1 VKERNP
7 KSEIRNP
14 KSEGNPKSEIRRKPE
29 TRNPNEERVGL
40 FLLKQT
46 LASGARPVSRQP
58 QAGTCGPRSIV
69 FSLQS
74 SDFGFRI
81 SDFLRFSVFGFRIS
95 VFSLQSSVFSLRFSD
110 FHFRLSFCALALLAA
125 QTPLLATSER
135 PAPDTIPP
143 LRPPLGEIP
152 PTFLEQHSLLVIFLG
167 VLLLALLG
175 VVVWWLSRPRPAAVV
190 RPETQ
195 ARQALEP
202 LREQPEDGAVLSRIS
217 QILRRYVGAA
227 IGLPQG
233 ELTTADF
240 CRTIADNGRLGPE
253 LSGTLGDFLQKCD
266 EHKFAPP
273 VPRPALGAVACAL
286 KIIEV
291 AEVRC
296 AQSRQIE
303 AQPGRAYRG
312 RPKP

>member
-1 VKERNP
+1 MKERNP

-14 KSEGNPKSEIRRKPE
+14 KETRNPKSEIRRKSE
-29 TRNPNEERVGL
+29 IRNPNEERVGL

-58 QAGTCGPRSIV
+58 QAGTCDPRWIV
-69 FSLQS
+69 FGLQS
-74 SDFGFRI
+74 SDFGFRS
-81 SDFLRFSVFGFRIS
+81 SDFLRFSDFGF
-95 VFSLQSSVFSLRFSD
+95 RFSD

-125 QTPLLATSER
+125 QTPLFATSNR

-167 VLLLALLG
+167 VLLLTLLG
-175 VVVWWLSRPRPAAVV
+175 VAVWWLSRPRPVAVV
-190 RPETQ
+190 PPETQ

-273 VPRPALGAVACAL
+273 VPRPALGAVARAL

-303 AQPGRAYRG
+303 AQPTRAYRG

>member
-1 VKERNP
+1 MKERNP

-14 KSEGNPKSEIRRKPE
+14 KETRNPKSEIRRKSE
-29 TRNPNEERVGL
+29 IRNPNEERVGL

-74 SDFGFRI
+74 SVFGFRSSDFGFRS
-81 SDFLRFSVFGFRIS
+81 SDFLRFSVFGFRI
-95 VFSLQSSVFSLRFSD
+95 SD

-125 QTPLLATSER
+125 QTPLLATSKR

-152 PTFLEQHSLLVIFLG
+152 PTFLEQHSLLVILLG

-175 VVVWWLSRPRPAAVV
+175 VAVWWLSGPRPVAVV
-190 RPETQ
+190 PPETQ

>member
-1 VKERNP
+1 MKERNP

-74 SDFGFRI
+74 SVFGFRSSDFGFRS
-81 SDFLRFSVFGFRIS
+81 SDFLRFSVFGFRI
-95 VFSLQSSVFSLRFSD
+95 SD

>member
-1 VKERNP
+1 MKERNP

-14 KSEGNPKSEIRRKPE
+14 KETRNPKSEIRRKSE
-29 TRNPNEERVGL
+29 IRNPNEERVGL

-74 SDFGFRI
+74 SVFGFRSSDFGFRS
-81 SDFLRFSVFGFRIS
+81 SDFLRFSVFGFRI
-95 VFSLQSSVFSLRFSD
+95 SD

-125 QTPLLATSER
+125 QTPLLATSKR